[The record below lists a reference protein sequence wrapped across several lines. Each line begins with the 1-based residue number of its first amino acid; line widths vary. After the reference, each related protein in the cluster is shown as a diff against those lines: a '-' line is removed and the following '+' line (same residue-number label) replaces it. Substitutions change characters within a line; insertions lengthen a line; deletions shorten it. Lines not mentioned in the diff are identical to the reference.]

1 MNSLDRMFQPKSIAV
16 IGASNDEG
24 KAGFHMLY
32 ALRKFPGALYPV
44 NPKAKE
50 IQGFK
55 AYPNLKAIGTPVDLI
70 ALCIPAQFCLNA
82 IREAGEAGVGAALI
96 AGGGFEETGAKGK
109 ALQDDI
115 LAACREYGIRLLGPN
130 TAGFVNPGVGV
141 TASFNPL
148 VSNFQAGSVAVVS
161 QSGAMNLIL
170 GTVIQTQRLG
180 VSIGVGTGNAPDVG
194 VPEMLEYLADHQPT
208 KAIAVYLEGVED
220 GRRLYDAVRKTT
232 SKKPVV
238 IFTVGQADIG
248 DFAASHTG
256 KLIGSFAIKK
266 AALAQAGAVVATS
279 SNDLIDAANILS
291 KVRLA
296 PAANPG
302 VGVLT
307 GQAGPAMIMT
317 DYLRTRGVSIPE
329 MDASTIERIAAVLP
343 LKTFIKNPVDTARP
357 MHDSF
362 LEVLSIM
369 AEDPNLDVLAAY
381 AMHEPMCV
389 EPIGLF
395 RAIKGRT
402 GKPAVFGTSGLPE
415 DLAPTMRD
423 LETMDLP
430 SFVSPDRTAAAIWA
444 LVEDA
449 KAAFRKQRPTKDAE
463 KTARVDTIRPNPDEA
478 QAKDLLTT
486 IGIAAPERAVCGDHG
501 VAKAALTELKK
512 PCVVKVLSAAVG
524 HKTEM
529 GGVHLNIQTEDQLT
543 AALEQIDKIDIPGTK
558 QYLIE
563 EMAPQGL
570 EIIIGGKNDPSFGP
584 VVMLGLGGTAA
595 EAFGD
600 VAMRVAPLTVHDAM
614 DMIAELKT
622 SALFDAWRGG
632 PRYDK
637 EAVADAL
644 VKIGTLMTQH
654 PEIKE
659 LDLNPV
665 RVYPKGVMA
674 LDALIVNQ

>member
-1 MNSLDRMFQPKSIAV
+1 MNSLDRLFQPKSIAV

-55 AYPNLKAIGTPVDLI
+55 AYPNLKAIDTSVDLI
-70 ALCIPAQFCLNA
+70 ALCIPAKFCLNA
-82 IREAGEAGVGAALI
+82 IKEAGEAGVGAALI
-96 AGGGFEETGAKGK
+96 AGGGFEETGAEGK
-109 ALQDDI
+109 AMQDDI

-130 TAGFVNPGVGV
+130 TAGFVNPAIGV

-180 VSIGVGTGNAPDVG
+180 VSIGVGTGNAPVVG
-194 VPEMLEYLADHQPT
+194 IPEMLEYLADHQPT
-208 KAIAVYLEGVED
+208 KTIAVYLEGVED
-220 GRRLYDAVRKTT
+220 GRRLYEAVQKTT
-232 SKKPVV
+232 PKKPVA

-248 DFAASHTG
+248 EFAASHTG

-266 AALAQAGAVVATS
+266 AALTQAGAVVAAS

-302 VGVLT
+302 VGLLT

-317 DYLRTRGVSIPE
+317 DYLRTRGVRIPE
-329 MDASTIERIAAVLP
+329 MDSATIDKIAAVLP

-357 MHDSF
+357 MHDTF

-369 AEDPNLDVLAAY
+369 AEDQNLDVLMAY

-389 EPIGLF
+389 EPVGLF
-395 RAIKGRT
+395 RAIRGRT

-415 DLAPTMRD
+415 DLAPTIRD
-423 LETMDLP
+423 LETMELP
-430 SFVSPDRTAAAIWA
+430 AFVSPDRAAAAVWA

-449 KAAFRKQRPTKDAE
+449 KAAFRKQRSSAAVDDRSAE
-463 KTARVDTIRPNPDEA
+463 IVAIREAPDEA
-478 QAKDLLTT
+478 QAKTILST
-486 IGIAAPERAVCGDHG
+486 IGVAVPKHVVCADRAA
-501 VAKAALTELKK
+501 AKAAFADLKK
-512 PCVVKVLSAAVG
+512 PCVVKVLSAAVS

-529 GGVHLNIQTEDQLT
+529 GGVHLNIQTEDQLM
-543 AALEQIDKIDIPGTK
+543 AAIEKIDAIDVPGDK
-558 QYLIE
+558 QYLLE
-563 EMAPQGL
+563 EMASQGL
-570 EIIIGGKNDPSFGP
+570 EIIVGGKNDPSFGP

-600 VAMRVAPLTVHDAM
+600 VAMRVAPLTIDDGL

-632 PRYDK
+632 PQYDK
-637 EAVADAL
+637 QAVAETL
-644 VKIGTLMTQH
+644 VKVGNLLARH

-659 LDLNPV
+659 MDLNPV
-665 RVYPKGVMA
+665 RVYPKGVLA
-674 LDALIVNQ
+674 LDALIVS

>member
-1 MNSLDRMFQPKSIAV
+1 MFQPKSIAV

-82 IREAGEAGVGAALI
+82 IQEAGEAGVGAALI

-115 LAACREYGIRLLGPN
+115 LAACRQYGIRLLGPN
-130 TAGFVNPGVGV
+130 TAGFVNPGIGV

-194 VPEMLEYLADHQPT
+194 VPEMLEYLADHEPT

-220 GRRLYDAVRKTT
+220 GRRLYEAVQKTT
-232 SKKPVV
+232 PKKPVA
-238 IFTVGQADIG
+238 IFTVGKADIG
-248 DFAASHTG
+248 AFAASHTG

-266 AALAQAGAVVATS
+266 AALTQAGAVVASS

-291 KVRLA
+291 KVRLS
-296 PAANPG
+296 PAENPG
-302 VGVLT
+302 VGILT

-317 DYLRTRGVSIPE
+317 DYLRTHGVSIPE
-329 MDASTIERIAAVLP
+329 MEAATIERIAAVLP
-343 LKTFIKNPVDTARP
+343 IKTFIKNPVDTARP

-381 AMHEPMCV
+381 AMHEPICV
-389 EPIGLF
+389 EPVGLF

-415 DLAPTMRD
+415 DLAPTIRD

-430 SFVSPDRTAAAIWA
+430 AFVSPDRAAAAIWA

-449 KAAFRKQRPTKDAE
+449 KAAFRKQRATSAANGPGADVEAI
-463 KTARVDTIRPNPDEA
+463 VPSPDEA
-478 QAKDLLTT
+478 EAKNILKT
-486 IGIAAPERAVCGDHG
+486 IGIAVPKHAVCEDHP
-501 VAKAALTELKK
+501 AAQSAFAELKK
-512 PCVVKVLSAAVG
+512 PCVVKVLSAAVR

-529 GGVHLNIQTEDQLT
+529 GGVHLDIQTEDQLT
-543 AALEQIDKIDIPGTK
+543 TALKQIDTIDVPGTK

-600 VAMRVAPLTVHDAM
+600 VAMRIAPLTVHDAM

-632 PRYDK
+632 PQYDK

-644 VKIGTLMTQH
+644 VKIGALMTRH

-659 LDLNPV
+659 MDLNPV
-665 RVYPKGVMA
+665 RVYPKGVLA
-674 LDALIVNQ
+674 LDALIVSQ